1 MTKVTMLRKYL
12 RYNALHVEAN
22 RLPMLSN
29 LKKKILLDR
38 HMIVYV
44 FVHQYTHTRN
54 LYSLIMQRRANERQ
68 IARTLARLYVFQFVH
83 MHVKR
88 NNERRET

>member
-22 RLPMLSN
+22 QLPMLSN
-29 LKKKILLDR
+29 LKKNLLDR

-44 FVHQYTHTRN
+44 FVHQYTHTHA
-54 LYSLIMQRRANERQ
+54 IF
-68 IARTLARLYVFQFVH
+68 TV
-83 MHVKR
+83 
-88 NNERRET
+88 